1 MSKAVFSPGMPIEIP
16 VTVPAPILAEPPI
29 CTGIQ
34 SEGTLE
40 PFV

>member
-1 MSKAVFSPGMPIEIP
+1 MPKAVFSLGMPAEVP
-16 VTVPAPILAEPPI
+16 VTLPAPILAEPPI
-29 CTGIQ
+29 CIGIQ

>member
-1 MSKAVFSPGMPIEIP
+1 MSKAVFNLGMPTEIP
-16 VTVPAPILAEPPI
+16 VTLPTPILAEPPI
-29 CTGIQ
+29 CIGIQ